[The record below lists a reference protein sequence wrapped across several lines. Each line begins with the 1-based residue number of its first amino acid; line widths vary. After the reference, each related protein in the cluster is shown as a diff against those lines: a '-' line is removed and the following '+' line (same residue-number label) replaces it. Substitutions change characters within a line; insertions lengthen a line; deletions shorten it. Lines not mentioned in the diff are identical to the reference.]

1 MKKRNLIQLTTNRIL
16 IITAK
21 YIFIILAV
29 IFYIPEIGSKIT
41 EPDKIN
47 AFDLITTLLPMIVS
61 TVTIALSL
69 QDNDIYG
76 MSNFKFRRL
85 RKGFTFDFLEMV
97 LIVISI
103 LTLSFVSKFLGNET
117 SIFYLNI
124 ISIFYSIWFAIQEIP
139 ILTRNDKYL
148 MRVVKRIY
156 ENNLSKNY
164 QKGKDSSGYDFDEI
178 LTYLIFHKGLIET
191 YSYLEIED
199 TNYDVNLM
207 EHLLSLA
214 IKQMKAY
221 QEDENIIKDTN
232 NVEYLKKAL
241 NDTYFIMD
249 GLIDVFSN
257 FKNISIRNEFNDSN
271 ITNLI
276 VELTTILKSLSIIF
290 NKEEHFSDSL
300 LKIFDYINNRGKDH
314 EER

>member
-232 NVEYLKKAL
+232 NVKYLKKTL

-249 GLIDVFSN
+249 GLCDIFSN
-257 FKNISIRNEFNDSN
+257 FQDISIKNKFNDSN

-300 LKIFDYINNRGKDH
+300 LKIFDYINNRGKDY